1 MKTVQINV
9 LKLAKSILFSIGKL
23 TYDSKLH
30 FDYAS
35 LVELLYCKLELMPPF
50 DFCNPFILR
59 IALFAGG
66 TIALLENHDKG
77 VVHVQLN
84 QMRPA
89 FSPFETNNVYL
100 IVFMG

>member
-1 MKTVQINV
+1 MMKV
-9 LKLAKSILFSIGKL
+9 LKLAKSMLFNIGKL

-66 TIALLENHDKG
+66 TIALLENLDKG

-89 FSPFETNNVYL
+89 FSPFETYNVCLMLWLY
-100 IVFMG
+100 

>member
-1 MKTVQINV
+1 MNV
-9 LKLAKSILFSIGKL
+9 LKLAKSILFNTGKL

-50 DFCNPFILR
+50 DFCDPFILR

-89 FSPFETNNVYL
+89 FSPFETNNVCF
-100 IVFMG
+100 IVFLG